1 MNRNLGEHLKL
12 KAYSYTSNEAIRYI
26 NPMDINISSEYS
38 IENFVQGL
46 DSPIGLVFSEEG
58 DLYIASSG
66 ITSGKAKVIRLRNGH
81 FDVIAE
87 NFQIPLTGINYLDG
101 NLYVFHKGYITVV
114 RSNGTRLDIIAGFTT
129 A

>member
-1 MNRNLGEHLKL
+1 MGEHLKL

-101 NLYVFHKGYITVV
+101 NLYVSHKGYITVV

>member
-1 MNRNLGEHLKL
+1 MGEHLKL

-101 NLYVFHKGYITVV
+101 NLYVSHKGYITVI